1 MADMLHS
8 TPPAPGN
15 HPSPGPQLPR
25 LEQLEAHDAE
35 HADTVHCIRRM
46 WDELDEAIDFLKY
59 W

>member
-1 MADMLHS
+1 MLHS